1 MSYDHVLLHGCEI
14 VEAGG
19 MLIVPYPEF
28 VPLNTIVYAE
38 DVDYSDDDHNY
49 VEEEHV
55 ADEAEV
61 QPSRKRKRE
70 GNHDKYISYHEA
82 NNKYN
87 VNVYMDGQLHHVGLF
102 PTMEEAVFARDAF
115 LRGETVIKPAVKE
128 NRYAQKEAP
137 SATATVVYEQIFLR
151 SKDTDDLNSVEK
163 KEVIQSEDEREDV
176 GFESFSIETDESE
189 S

>member
-1 MSYDHVLLHGCEI
+1 
-14 VEAGG
+14 
-19 MLIVPYPEF
+19 
-28 VPLNTIVYAE
+28 
-38 DVDYSDDDHNY
+38 
-49 VEEEHV
+49 
-55 ADEAEV
+55 
-61 QPSRKRKRE
+61 
-70 GNHDKYISYHEA
+70 
-82 NNKYN
+82 
-87 VNVYMDGQLHHVGLF
+87 
-102 PTMEEAVFARDAF
+102 
-115 LRGETVIKPAVKE
+115 VKE

>member
-1 MSYDHVLLHGCEI
+1 MSFDHILLHGCEI

-55 ADEAEV
+55 ADESEV

-70 GNHDKYISYHEA
+70 GAHDKYITYHKRDK
-82 NNKYN
+82 KYN
-87 VNVYMDGQLHHVGLF
+87 VQVYKDGKRQYVGYF
-102 PTMEEAVFARDAF
+102 PTQEEAVVARDAY
-115 LRGETVIKPAVKE
+115 LRGETDSHQACWGYSWI
-128 NRYAQKEAP
+128 
-137 SATATVVYEQIFLR
+137 S
-151 SKDTDDLNSVEK
+151 K
-163 KEVIQSEDEREDV
+163 KEVMMNVIDDGSSWCVIQ
-176 GFESFSIETDESE
+176 
-189 S
+189 

>member
-1 MSYDHVLLHGCEI
+1 
-14 VEAGG
+14 

-28 VPLNTIVYAE
+28 VSTARVYGEDLNYSVNDHDYVKEEQAE
-38 DVDYSDDDHNY
+38 
-49 VEEEHV
+49 
-55 ADEAEV
+55 ADESEV